1 MPPTAQL
8 QNSAQPDISYL
19 PDRKKYR
26 DRVSRRLEEEEL
38 PEDFLLLIAV
48 VLSSFV
54 VWIMISI
61 LSI

>member
-1 MPPTAQL
+1 MPSTAQL
-8 QNSAQPDISYL
+8 QNSAQPDTSYL

-26 DRVSRRLEEEEL
+26 NRVSRRLEEEEL
-38 PEDFLLLIAV
+38 PEDSLLLMAV